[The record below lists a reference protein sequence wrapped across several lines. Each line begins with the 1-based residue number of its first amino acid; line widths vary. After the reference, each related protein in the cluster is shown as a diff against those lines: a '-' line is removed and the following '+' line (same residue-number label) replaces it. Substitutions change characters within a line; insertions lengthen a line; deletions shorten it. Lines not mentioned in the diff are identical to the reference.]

1 MDRYLE
7 PEQGPLA
14 KLYILQHFCLLHY
27 VCVPNAQ
34 HILCDGICD
43 KCVVESSRGRVKVG
57 LLSTACTHQNNCCN
71 EQRPRR
77 VIAAT

>member
-7 PEQGPLA
+7 AEQGPLA
-14 KLYILQHFCLLHY
+14 KLHILQHFCLLHY

-43 KCVVESSRGRVKVG
+43 KCVMESSRGPGEGWCPV
-57 LLSTACTHQNNCCN
+57 
-71 EQRPRR
+71 RR
-77 VIAAT
+77 LHSPK

>member
-43 KCVVESSRGRVKVG
+43 KCVMGEGWCPVHCLHSPK
-57 LLSTACTHQNNCCN
+57 
-71 EQRPRR
+71 
-77 VIAAT
+77 

>member
-7 PEQGPLA
+7 A
-14 KLYILQHFCLLHY
+14 ANKDLLLNSTFYSISAYSIMFVCQMLNIFY
-27 VCVPNAQ
+27 VMAFV
-34 HILCDGICD
+34 IS
-43 KCVVESSRGRVKVG
+43 VSWVKVG
-57 LLSTACTHQNNCCN
+57 ALSTACTHQNNCCN